1 MRCLCVCV
9 CVSPHRKPRKE
20 ENLSAEALKVISS
33 LPDLSFMQAKV
44 LMFPT
49 SLTPLASAS
58 SASSH
63 IAD

>member
-1 MRCLCVCV
+1 MWIYICPCVI
-9 CVSPHRKPRKE
+9 SPPRKPRKE
-20 ENLSAEALKVISS
+20 ENLSEEALKVITS

-49 SLTPLASAS
+49 SLTPLAS
-58 SASSH
+58 SAIH